1 MDGKSNGLTVR
12 TLRAG
17 DVARLV
23 RMDEQIT
30 GRNRRAWFEGK
41 IRRALEDSDL
51 KISLGAEVDGCLVGA
66 VLGSLQYGEFGVPEG
81 VAVLDTILV
90 DPGMRGRGIAT
101 EIFGQLVKNL
111 QALGIERMR
120 TEVSWDEHEL
130 SAFLGRQGFAPA
142 PRLVLERVLGAAGA
156 TPDREEEAER
166 IPERAI

>member
-1 MDGKSNGLTVR
+1 MDGKSDGVIVR

-23 RMDEQIT
+23 RIDEQIT
-30 GRNRRAWFEGK
+30 GRNRRSWFEGK

-51 KISLGAEVDGCLVGA
+51 KISLGAEMDGTLVGA

-90 DPGMRGRGIAT
+90 DPGLRGRGIAT
-101 EIFGQLVKNL
+101 AIFDQLVKNL

-130 SAFLGRQGFAPA
+130 STFLGRNGFAPA

-156 TPDREEEAER
+156 TPDREEAAEG
-166 IPERAI
+166 IGQRAM